1 MPRDFRNFEV
11 RDASGR
17 VWTVRFL
24 WVQNAISIRHA
35 DTVDVKFELSSG
47 GERTTKAVALLHP
60 HLLQIAARLGRPV
73 SDPWCSELAALH
85 LRYMIESGE
94 DMDKALVTPTLEEID
109 RYVPAA

>member
-1 MPRDFRNFEV
+1 MKNFRQFEV
-11 RDASGR
+11 RDLFGR
-17 VWTVRFL
+17 L
-24 WVQNAISIRHA
+24 WHVEYLWGQNAISIRHA

-60 HLLQIAARLGRPV
+60 HLLEIAARLGRPV

-85 LRYMIESGE
+85 LRYMIETGE

-109 RYVPAA
+109 RYLPAA